1 MIYDKDRQGNNIIN
15 VNTDFITSVGEDA
28 RKHSQ
33 DIPNWHLDNLK
44 EQRLNSTS
52 KKEGE
57 FMKVASIPAVVA
69 EKWLKEGFN
78 ILDPNVNGR
87 EIVRRLKAEN
97 LDGFLAIDK
106 EI

>member
-1 MIYDKDRQGNNIIN
+1 MNTEDKQP
-15 VNTDFITSVGEDA
+15 TLVGVDTEFGANADGLFM
-28 RKHSQ
+28 KKSQ
-33 DIPNWHLDNLK
+33 EIPQHLLDDLK
-44 EQRLNSTS
+44 DQRNQSTTRR
-52 KKEGE
+52 EGE

-97 LDGFLAIDK
+97 LDGFLATDK